1 MNDSIDDRALDSVSV
16 APGGAKAEEGNRPDQ
31 PSRQPEQDAGQDDK
45 IAGELQSNPD
55 DIEARAWTRR
65 WTPAIRPRS
74 PSLGVTARRR
84 PQAIA
89 RTIAER
95 RKVARMRQ

>member
-45 IAGELQSNPD
+45 IAGEFQYNPD
-55 DIEARAWTRR
+55 DIEAQLDESLDETMDASDPPSITQPGRDG
-65 WTPAIRPRS
+65 PA
-74 PSLGVTARRR
+74 PSSGYREDDR
-84 PQAIA
+84 
-89 RTIAER
+89 
-95 RKVARMRQ
+95 